1 MPRKQNKKNEQ
12 TTENQEESPV
22 VENHEESPVIEN
34 HEDNSSSEL
43 KCLNCGKLFK
53 TNNAYLNH
61 INTQVCFSSDK
72 KTYCKVCKIKFDS
85 RELYEQH
92 LISAEHLSIINK
104 DTLTSIININNISLK
119 SNKNN
124 KKTINNIHNTNSRD
138 PYLDN
143 QDKNIIN
150 TNKLFN
156 KLTFVYDNGDVEF
169 KNINTTVKF
178 NNQHKTNY
186 TSNTNVS
193 INENDNKVNEYELGR
208 LSPSSDISLL
218 NHDKYDCGEHDELQ
232 EEDKEK
238 IKQQSLERQKKILVF
253 LKQNEER
260 EDCDKRFLKL
270 LNKLNI
276 YDYEGLNNYIIK
288 DKTVKVIAKQKY
300 LQAIQSFIKLLIKKK
315 NEGYSNHNNNKIED
329 IVTYLTK

>member
-1 MPRKQNKKNEQ
+1 MPIKQNKNNEQ
-12 TTENQEESPV
+12 TTEKQEESHVVENQEENSP
-22 VENHEESPVIEN
+22 
-34 HEDNSSSEL
+34 SEL
-43 KCLNCGKLFK
+43 KCINCGKLFK
-53 TNNAYLNH
+53 TNNSYLNH
-61 INTQVCFSSDK
+61 MNTQVCFSSDK

-92 LISAEHLSIINK
+92 LISAEHLSVINK

-119 SNKNN
+119 TNNKN
-124 KKTINNIHNTNSRD
+124 KKTINNINNTNSRD

-143 QDKNIIN
+143 QDKNNMN

-156 KLTFVYDNGDVEF
+156 KLTFVYDNGDIEY

-178 NNQHKTNY
+178 NNQHKTNN
-186 TSNTNVS
+186 TSNINVS

-218 NHDKYDCGEHDELQ
+218 NHDKYDCGEQDELQ

-276 YDYEGLNNYIIK
+276 YDYEGLNNYIVK